1 MEFYEALH
9 RIMTTTT
16 LKIKRSKWGED
27 IYVNK
32 KFDNKTNS
40 YVLMINQDM
49 TVLNTGDRMTT
60 SMIYLPTSGDLTAND
75 WEIVQ
80 QL

>member
-9 RIMTTTT
+9 RVMTTTT
-16 LKIKRSKWGED
+16 LKIKRSKWGDD
-27 IYVNK
+27 IYVSK
-32 KFDNKTNS
+32 KFDSVSKS

-60 SMIYLPTSGDLTAND
+60 SMIYLPTSEDLTASD

-80 QL
+80 